1 MAFTVDAANIIAG
14 MALLLSV
21 CYMDYLKAQQT
32 PTIPN

>member
-14 MALLLSV
+14 MALLLSG
-21 CYMDYLKAQQT
+21 YDLKVQQT